1 MDETTSTLPT
11 TGRSN
16 GLATRI
22 RAELKIIAD
31 RAGQKTSMPIV
42 VPGAEITEAM
52 LRVFEG
58 TPKVPDF
65 DAATAE
71 TTSYGS
77 VVKYASDE
85 IPTDPVQLRVFVD
98 ETGDHEGDPA
108 VVLAIGDVD
117 GIQAI
122 PIDPETAESL
132 FLAGLAACAYAK
144 PRSRYAAP
152 VD

>member
-11 TGRSN
+11 TGHAD

-31 RAGQKTSMPIV
+31 QAGQKTSMAIV

-58 TPKVPDF
+58 TPKVPDY

-71 TTSYGS
+71 TTFFGS

-85 IPTDPVQLRVFVD
+85 IPEDPIRLRVFVD

-108 VVLAIGDVD
+108 VVLALGDGGD
-117 GIQAI
+117 ARRI

-132 FLAGLAACAYAK
+132 FLAGLAACGYAK
-144 PRSRYAAP
+144 PRSRYSTL